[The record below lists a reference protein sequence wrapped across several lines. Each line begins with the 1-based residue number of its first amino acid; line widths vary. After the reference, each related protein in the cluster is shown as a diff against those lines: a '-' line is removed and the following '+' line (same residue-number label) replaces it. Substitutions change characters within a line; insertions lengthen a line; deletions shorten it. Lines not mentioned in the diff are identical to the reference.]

1 MKVIKILCIF
11 MAILSYSNSF
21 AQSQQDLWDKLR
33 NGGLVVLMGHAKT
46 PTDSESNTSLIERDI
61 SCKKERPLSAQ
72 GRNQAILIGEKF
84 IKNKVPI
91 ERLLT
96 ALIVAQQTQPNLLL
110 KSATP

>member
-1 MKVIKILCIF
+1 MFLKIGVKNEGNKNIMYIHGYIVLF
-11 MAILSYSNSF
+11 KF
-21 AQSQQDLWDKLR
+21 FTQSQQDLWDKLR

-46 PTDSESNTSLIERDI
+46 LTDSESNTSLTERDI

-91 ERLLT
+91 EILFNS
-96 ALIVAQQTQPNLLL
+96 PYCHN
-110 KSATP
+110 